1 MDNVGIKSPVATV
14 VMEGQ
19 TTDYEFNE
27 TEFRGYSRVLLYH
40 PENSNVTA
48 VIHRFLG
55 DRTGQFHVR
64 SNQKIWVEY
73 IESVTNYTEAPVSYI
88 IDEGAEVVFPTEVHL
103 QGINTTV
110 DGKISNIHHLYIEDG
125 CFLIV
130 SSTTQTAQME
140 SNVIIEE
147 TDPGNFS
154 LPTINI
160 KNGGIFE
167 FRKIKNDFTITAAR
181 IELKYNATVYLN
193 HGNVEAG
200 DLDMEAESIFSLEG
214 RGHKAGK
221 GTGAGSNNAG
231 GSHGGVA
238 GGATDDNAYGSV
250 FRPVLLGSGGGG
262 SGGGAGGGFV
272 HFIIGKTMHV
282 DGCVDTY
289 GEDASG
295 NGGGGSGGSVLIEA
309 YNFSGHGVLDASG
322 GDGSGTGYGGSG
334 GRIAVLIEFQNN
346 YGGDYLAHGGHSGD
360 SNLQNA
366 GGPGTLYKYESH
378 RGPVYRDLKYNPR
391 LNKTLVEPEHR
402 KLTAENFDLQ
412 TTNPAVVMETD
423 SIYYEFDEVQV
434 EGYSYVHFYHPKTA
448 KIVTVLIKE
457 LTGNKKGMIRVQADQ
472 QVSIQFVASTH
483 TYLDTPCGFHV
494 DIDGEIVLPTTVIML
509 TEKTIL
515 GGGMVG
521 VEELIIEK
529 NAEFVIDSDIRTAD
543 GFDFEA
549 GVIQT
554 TVHGT
559 DPGYLQVPKLSV
571 NNLGLFTIDLNPREA
586 HIDASEFIVRKGGK
600 VGADTQQ
607 VYLEGTDLIVEPGGL
622 ITGDGQGSPAEE
634 GDGKGSTTTYDSGGG
649 AFASSGM
656 LDFMLGNAHD
666 EYFKSFCDCD
676 KVMTG

>member
-1 MDNVGIKSPVATV
+1 MDNIGIKSPVATV

-27 TEFRGYSRVLLYH
+27 TEVGGYSRLLLYH
-40 PENSNVTA
+40 PKNSNVTA
-48 VIHRFLG
+48 VIHHFLG

-64 SNQKIWVEY
+64 SKQKIWVEY

-125 CFLIV
+125 CILIV

-140 SNVIIEE
+140 SNVITEE

-167 FRKIKNDFTITAAR
+167 FRKIENDFTITAACM
-181 IELKYNATVYLN
+181 ELKYNATVYLN
-193 HGNVEAG
+193 HGNVEVG

-221 GTGAGSNNAG
+221 GTGAGSGNAG
-231 GSHGGVA
+231 GSYGGVG
-238 GGATDDNAYGSV
+238 GGATDDNAYGSL
-250 FRPVLLGSGGGG
+250 FRPLLLGSGGGG

-282 DGCVDTY
+282 DGRVDTY

-295 NGGGGSGGSVLIEA
+295 SGGGGSGGSILISA

-346 YGGDYLAHGGHSGD
+346 YGGDYLAHGGRSGD
-360 SNLQNA
+360 SSLQNA
-366 GGPGTLYKYESH
+366 GGPGTLYKYESR

-391 LNKTLVEPEHR
+391 LNETLVEPEHS
-402 KLTAENFDLQ
+402 KLTVENFDLQ
-412 TTNPAVVMETD
+412 TTNPAVVMESG

-448 KIVTVLIKE
+448 KIVTVLIHE

-472 QVSIQFVASTH
+472 QVTVHFVASTH

-521 VEELIIEK
+521 VEQLIIERSAK
-529 NAEFVIDSDIRTAD
+529 FLIENEARTAD
-543 GFDFEA
+543 VFDFEA

-554 TVHGT
+554 AVHGT
-559 DPGYLQVPKLSV
+559 DPGHLKVPKLSV
-571 NNLGLFTIDLNPREA
+571 NNLGLFIIDLNPREA

-600 VGADTQQ
+600 VAADTQR
-607 VYLEGTDLIVEPGGL
+607 VYLEGTDLTVELGGL
-622 ITGDGQGSPAEE
+622 ITGDGQGNSATQ

-656 LDFMLGNAHD
+656 SVLSVRALDNSGFWRNLN
-666 EYFKSFCDCD
+666 SP
-676 KVMTG
+676 